1 MYIPKRYE
9 EKGVE
14 TVHAFIRENSFAI
27 LVSVLDGVPV
37 ATHIPLLL
45 EKDGEGRDVL
55 VGHIA
60 RGNGQKGSF
69 AGGDVGESGAKV
81 PDVGES
87 GAKGVGTKV
96 LAIFPGP
103 HAYVS
108 PRWYTQMN
116 VPTWNYMAV
125 HVYGTLTVIE
135 GEELRA
141 ALSRLVDN
149 YEQHLPKPV
158 DLGEIGEQ
166 RVSAE
171 MRGIVGFRIVVD
183 EIQAAYKLSQ
193 NRDERS
199 YHEVVRQLGG
209 GDEAAK
215 AVAAEMER
223 REEGLFSP
231 KKDTGN

>member
-1 MYIPKRYE
+1 MYIPRRYE
-9 EKGVE
+9 EKDLE
-14 TVHAFIRENSFAI
+14 TIRAFIRKNSFAI
-27 LVSVLDGVPV
+27 LISVLDGMPV

-45 EKDGEGRDVL
+45 EKDGQGRDVL

-60 RGNGQKGSF
+60 RGNEQKGTF
-69 AGGDVGESGAKV
+69 AAGGRSDAGGTSDAGA
-81 PDVGES
+81 G
-87 GAKGVGTKV
+87 GTKV

-125 HVYGTLTVIE
+125 HVYGTLKVME

-158 DLGEIGEQ
+158 TAGEIGEQ
-166 RVSAE
+166 KVASE
-171 MRGIVGFRIVVD
+171 MRGIVGFSISVEEV
-183 EIQAAYKLSQ
+183 QAAYKLSQ

-199 YHEVVRQLGG
+199 YQEVIRQLEG
-209 GDEAAK
+209 GDETAK
-215 AVAAEMER
+215 AVAAEMQR
-223 REEGLFSP
+223 REKGLFHGGPNKGTQSE
-231 KKDTGN
+231 

>member
-1 MYIPKRYE
+1 MYIPRRYE
-9 EKGVE
+9 EKDVE

-69 AGGDVGESGAKV
+69 AGGGGEGGA
-81 PDVGES
+81 
-87 GAKGVGTKV
+87 KV

-158 DLGEIGEQ
+158 DMGEIGEE
-166 RVSAE
+166 RVSSE
-171 MRGIVGFRIVVD
+171 MRGIVGFRIVVE

-193 NRDERS
+193 NRDEKS
-199 YHEVVRQLGG
+199 YHEVVRQLEA
-209 GDEAAK
+209 GDETSK
-215 AVAAEMER
+215 AVAEEMER

-231 KKDTGN
+231 KKETGK